1 MLENRSFDHM
11 LGFMKRGGKLGNVN
25 VDGLDGKEYNLK
37 NVSDPSSEKVYVND
51 LAIDE
56 CPYDPSHEHTSTT
69 AKIYGCDF
77 NGGNNPC
84 SNDSI
89 ID

>member
-11 LGFMKRGGKLGNVN
+11 LGFMKRGGKLGNFN

-51 LAIDE
+51 
-56 CPYDPSHEHTSTT
+56 
-69 AKIYGCDF
+69 
-77 NGGNNPC
+77 
-84 SNDSI
+84 
-89 ID
+89 